1 MPGGDETRPD
11 ENRSLK
17 SQQPVGNPAAG
28 ERREINAES
37 VDADDRRCLAAIESP
52 SADGKRRRH
61 EKNEER
67 TKTIVGEPL
76 PHLGEEEC
84 GEADGMSEEAF
95 SGAALNAR
103 RRLVV
108 SHGSG

>member
-1 MPGGDETRPD
+1 MSSGDETRAD
-11 ENRSLK
+11 ENRALESEK
-17 SQQPVGNPAAG
+17 SVGDPPA
-28 ERREINAES
+28 RQRCEINAEP
-37 VDADDRRCLAAIESP
+37 VDADDRRRLAAIESP
-52 SADGKRRRH
+52 SAVGKRRRH
-61 EKNEER
+61 KKNEER

-108 SHGSG
+108 SHSSG